1 MKIYNQIILQNIAA
15 RHPGLSGH
23 VRSRPSDH
31 LLRYILAVRF
41 ASILLHFPTSCRHT
55 DADLRAC
62 FMRGPLVGER
72 TASHCSIFRPA
83 WRETRWL
90 GHGYARPPGAKESF
104 HVSFPA
110 GRTVERTTPYARGNR
125 GFIAGY
131 RTANVAGHLLFL
143 WAGELRAG
151 TPRQLLLSIFFSPL
165 PKSLPYPLPTT

>member
-1 MKIYNQIILQNIAA
+1 MCGGDILQNIAA
-15 RHPGLSGH
+15 RHPGFSGH

-41 ASILLHFPTSCRHT
+41 APILLHFPTSCRHT

-90 GHGYARPPGAKESF
+90 GRGYARPPGAKESF

-110 GRTVERTTPYARGNR
+110 GRTVERTTPYARGELASSPGTGR
-125 GFIAGY
+125 PTSPATSFSCGLGREGQAPL
-131 RTANVAGHLLFL
+131 VSSSLF
-143 WAGELRAG
+143 
-151 TPRQLLLSIFFSPL
+151 SSPL
-165 PKSLPYPLPTT
+165 CPNLSCILSLQP